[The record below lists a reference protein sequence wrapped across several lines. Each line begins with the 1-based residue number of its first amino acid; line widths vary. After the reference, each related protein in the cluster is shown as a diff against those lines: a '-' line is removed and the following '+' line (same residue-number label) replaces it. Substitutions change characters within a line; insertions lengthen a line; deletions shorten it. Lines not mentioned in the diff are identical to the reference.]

1 MANKRNEFENR
12 WDSNVRAKYVP
23 ISNTCNE
30 SEIVKRRI
38 HTETHTHTQRSVLN
52 SGLAFPGIH
61 KFQLFEAIQIQ
72 ILLFFRRRR
81 LSFCDSISVFYTHVS
96 LCISLLHTDARAHS
110 LPLSLSLSL
119 FLSLCYIYMYAL
131 QQAHTHTHLFI
142 LGTTLKWKHGIAWHY
157 KSLNRIGCVCFFFVV
172 VFVFFF
178 FFFFFYSLR
187 ENSTVAVCVSAY
199 SRVARRISLRMS
211 SLSNIFLPQTNN

>member
-157 KSLNRIGCVCFFFVV
+157 KSLNRIGCVCFFFRRRLRLLLLFLLLL
-172 VFVFFF
+172 FVTRELHCSCLCL
-178 FFFFFYSLR
+178 SLQSR
-187 ENSTVAVCVSAY
+187 CAKDFIAY
-199 SRVARRISLRMS
+199 ELIK
-211 SLSNIFLPQTNN
+211 